1 MFASSRAPVRP
12 EIKGNPEADREMD
25 GCGDSPGVSRV
36 DAALSS
42 LNSAQANSVF
52 TSCNR
57 EVGN

>member
-1 MFASSRAPVRP
+1 MFASSRAPVCP
-12 EIKGNPEADREMD
+12 EIKGNSEAGRDMD
-25 GCGDSPGVSRV
+25 GSGDSPGVSWI

-42 LNSAQANSVF
+42 LNSAHANSVF